1 MVWKRTYVYERRVHF
16 CYMFH
21 QLDIYIMY
29 IAHINKEIKFYNCKL
44 HYIEAVILLEYGL
57 KSRVTMALKLRC
69 HWKSITFELIQIKP
83 VKPSLNQLGKQSG
96 PKIIDRLNVSTACVQ
111 GFDRLSKIWGHLN
124 WALFE

>member
-57 KSRVTMALKLRC
+57 KSRVTD
-69 HWKSITFELIQIKP
+69 
-83 VKPSLNQLGKQSG
+83 G
-96 PKIIDRLNVSTACVQ
+96 PKTEVSLKVYYLRAHTNQ
-111 GFDRLSKIWGHLN
+111 TR
-124 WALFE
+124 